1 MRKID
6 EQRTDHAGTSE
17 GARHRPGVGEGPNR
31 AEVGEGGSEAL
42 FTLLEMLEVM
52 GVGKRKKYDPV
63 AIW

>member
-1 MRKID
+1 MYA
-6 EQRTDHAGTSE
+6 QRGRLQ
-17 GARHRPGVGEGPNR
+17 GNR
-31 AEVGEGGSEAL
+31 LAEVGEGVSEAM